1 MIEAQNEDPWKA
13 VGASA
18 VDATAARWLARREHA
33 DWSSADQA
41 ELDTWLSASTA
52 HMVTYLRLHDAWN
65 RADRLAALRAPM
77 RETPAVPDIQ
87 ERGGQPALKIAAVC
101 VLAAGVAAAM
111 THQSA
116 PRDATYSTPVGGR
129 EVIALS
135 DGSQVELNTNTT
147 LRIRIGD
154 RRTVTLDKGEAY
166 FQIKHDA
173 KHPFVVNAF
182 GHRVTD
188 LGTKFVVR
196 GSGKRLEVTLVEGRA
211 RIDTTTPGLHEV
223 SAVLTP
229 GDVAIA
235 NANTVS
241 VTKKPTGS
249 MADQLAWREGMLVF
263 DHATLAEVA
272 AQFNR
277 YNSRKIVIADPAIAH
292 LSLMG
297 KFPVNDVAL
306 FGRVAKAVLG
316 VDVADRG
323 NEVVVSK
330 SAGK

>member
-1 MIEAQNEDPWKA
+1 MIEVGNEDPWKA
-13 VGASA
+13 IGASS
-18 VDATAARWLARREHA
+18 VDATAARWLARRDRA
-33 DWSSADQA
+33 DWRAADQA

-77 RETPAVPDIQ
+77 RETPVVPDVHK
-87 ERGGQPALKIAAVC
+87 RVSQPALKIAAVC
-101 VLAAGVAAAM
+101 ILAAGMTAAL
-111 THQSA
+111 TYRPV
-116 PRDATYSTPVGGR
+116 PRDVTYSTPIGGR

-135 DGSQVELNTNTT
+135 DGSQVELNTNTI
-147 LRIRIGD
+147 LRISGGRS
-154 RRTVTLDKGEAY
+154 RTVTLDKGEAY
-166 FQIKHDA
+166 FQIKHNA
-173 KHPFVVNAF
+173 KHPFIVHAF

-196 GSGKRLEVTLVEGRA
+196 GSGKRLEVALVEGRA
-211 RIDTTTPGLHEV
+211 RVDAANTGVHQA

-235 NANTVS
+235 IDNTVS
-241 VTKKPTGS
+241 VTKKPATS
-249 MADQLAWREGMLVF
+249 LADQLAWRAGMLVF
-263 DHATLAEVA
+263 DRATLAEVA
-272 AQFNR
+272 IQFNR
-277 YNSRKIVIADPAIAH
+277 YNSRKIVIADPAVAH
-292 LSLMG
+292 LEIMG

-316 VDVADRG
+316 VNVADRG

>member
-1 MIEAQNEDPWKA
+1 MTGTDSEDPWNA
-13 VGASA
+13 IGASS
-18 VDATAARWLARREHA
+18 VDATAARWLARRDRV
-33 DWSSADQA
+33 DWSAADQA

-52 HMVTYLRLHDAWN
+52 HMITYLRLYDAWN

-77 RETPAVPDIQ
+77 RETPAVPDVHG
-87 ERGGQPALKIAAVC
+87 RAGRPALKIAAVC
-101 VLAAGVAAAM
+101 VLAAGVASAL
-111 THQSA
+111 TYRPA
-116 PRDATYSTPVGGR
+116 PRDVTYATPVGGR

-135 DGSQVELNTNTT
+135 DGSQIELNTNTT
-147 LRIRIGD
+147 LRISGD
-154 RRTVTLDKGEAY
+154 KRRVVTLDKGEAY

-173 KHPFVVNAF
+173 KHPFIVHAF

-211 RIDTTTPGLHEV
+211 RVDAASAGAHQA

-235 NANTVS
+235 IDNTVS
-241 VTKKPTGS
+241 VTKKPGAS
-249 MADQLAWREGMLVF
+249 LVDQLAWREGMLVF
-263 DHATLAEVA
+263 DRATLAEVA

-277 YNSRKIVIADPAIAH
+277 YNSRKIVIADPAIAK
-292 LSLMG
+292 LEIMG

-306 FGRVAKAVLG
+306 FGRVATAVLG
-316 VDVADRG
+316 VRVTEQSG
-323 NEVVVSK
+323 EVVVSK